1 MIENQLANAFK
12 VALTGGIGSGKS
24 AAAREFERLGI
35 PVIDSDAIAHQITG
49 PNGIAIPKIKEV
61 FGIEFINH
69 DGSLNR
75 AKMRA
80 LVFDHPP
87 EKIKLEKITH
97 PLIRQEGERA
107 ALIALDSNPAYLIF
121 MIPLLFES
129 DQWRNKYD
137 QIVVVDCPESLQI
150 DRVIQRNGLAKNE
163 IEKII
168 ASQTPR
174 TERLAHANLVIDN
187 SASMNEL
194 AKQVH
199 ITHKKILHAISE
211 KRV

>member
-1 MIENQLANAFK
+1 MIANQLANVFK

-24 AAAREFERLGI
+24 AAALEFERLGI

-80 LVFDHPP
+80 LVFDHPS

-107 ALIALDSNPAYLIF
+107 ALSALNSNPAYLIF

-129 DQWRNKYD
+129 GQWRNKYD

-150 DRVIQRNGLAKNE
+150 ERVIQRNGLAKNE

-174 TERLAHANLVIDN
+174 TERLANANLVIDN
-187 SASMNEL
+187 STSINEL
-194 AKQVH
+194 VKQVH
-199 ITHKKILHAISE
+199 ITHKKILDAISE
-211 KRV
+211 K